1 MSKRPVPR
9 MRKVNELVREIVA
22 EEVTE
27 LKDPGIGFVT
37 ITGVDT
43 APNLRN
49 AVVFYSV
56 LGTDEE
62 IEATGAALQR
72 AHSRLQRA
80 VARQARLKYTP
91 VLHFER
97 DAAVE
102 RGVRINRILYDL
114 AAERGENDLGDGDE
128 DAS

>member
-1 MSKRPVPR
+1 MSKSPVPR

-43 APNLRN
+43 SPNLRN

-56 LGTDEE
+56 LGTEEE
-62 IEATGAALQR
+62 IEATGEALQR

-80 VARQARLKYTP
+80 VARQTRLKYTP
-91 VLHFER
+91 VLHFEP

-102 RGVRINRILYDL
+102 RGVRINRILHDL
-114 AAERGENDLGDGDE
+114 ATEAGEDDPGNGE
-128 DAS
+128 ETT